1 MDECFGDCG
10 NLCPSCSQ
18 QAQPPA
24 SGCALGALT
33 TNQNT
38 INGSTNYQTC
48 SGGWGSTGG
57 VINTSANPVTTN
69 SGPVDAS
76 GGNGSFPNILQN
88 IATQGL
94 NDANISAHEFGIGS
108 LTDILR
114 TGANGQTTAASA
126 PSAPTIAQA
135 APPGSTGPLGLPLIA
150 WLAIGAGVLFLVLRK

>member
-1 MDECFGDCG
+1 MDECFADCQQF
-10 NLCPSCSQ
+10 CVSCT
-18 QAQPPA
+18 QAATPPA
-24 SGCALGALT
+24 SGCQLGALT

-48 SGGWGSTGG
+48 SGNWGSTGG

-94 NDANISAHEFGIGS
+94 NDANISASEFGIGS

-114 TGANGQTTAASA
+114 TGASGQTTAASA

-135 APPGSTGPLGLPLIA
+135 APPAKTGPLGLPWLL
-150 WLAIGAGVLFLVLRK
+150 WLAVGAAAVYLIVRK